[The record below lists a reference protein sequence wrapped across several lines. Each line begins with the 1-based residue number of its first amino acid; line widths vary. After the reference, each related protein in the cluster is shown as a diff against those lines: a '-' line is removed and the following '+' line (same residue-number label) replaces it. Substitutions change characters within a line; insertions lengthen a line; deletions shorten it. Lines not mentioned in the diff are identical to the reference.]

1 MALSQRSTND
11 SPVISTL
18 KDEFRSLMDEK
29 YYGSLRAHHWLAT
42 FLDPDFKRFQFLPCQ
57 NVFNFFRDIDDWALE
72 HMERARVASSPAD
85 VCRTQRQRLDRN
97 DDPFSDFRELDGA
110 QPQTGNGQNDARM
123 EELRQVSVTL
133 PYLRYIKLYE
143 TKSIL
148 IDCFL

>member
-1 MALSQRSTND
+1 MTLTTGRWSIWKGQGSHRVQRMFA
-11 SPVISTL
+11 V
-18 KDEFRSLMDEK
+18 
-29 YYGSLRAHHWLAT
+29 
-42 FLDPDFKRFQFLPCQ
+42 
-57 NVFNFFRDIDDWALE
+57 
-72 HMERARVASSPAD
+72 
-85 VCRTQRQRLDRN
+85 RLDRN

-110 QPQTGNGQNDARM
+110 QPQTGNGQNDARK